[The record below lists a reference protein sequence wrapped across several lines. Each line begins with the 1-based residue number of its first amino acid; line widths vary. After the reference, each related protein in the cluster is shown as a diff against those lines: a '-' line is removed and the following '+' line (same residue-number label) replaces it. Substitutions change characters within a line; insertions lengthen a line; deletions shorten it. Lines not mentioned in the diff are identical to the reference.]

1 MKVNIDPHL
10 LVEESI
16 KTSVIDLNVVN
27 RYTLQSSVRRVEVH
41 YIRLS
46 NRHLSLKVRSQSLE
60 ESFGQTSEARNS
72 KYSLSTNIELKMS
85 FLPFCF

>member
-27 RYTLQSSVRRVEVH
+27 RYTL
-41 YIRLS
+41 
-46 NRHLSLKVRSQSLE
+46 
-60 ESFGQTSEARNS
+60 
-72 KYSLSTNIELKMS
+72 
-85 FLPFCF
+85 